1 MSVPTLSTYR
11 CLSSVFACRL
21 RVTQLHDDGTLD
33 PGTDN
38 QYVTDALIS
47 IGVSPVV
54 REGDEITLK
63 NGCGDVC
70 VEAVGDT
77 EVSRYNLA
85 MQLCQ
90 LDAELIY
97 LLGGGYLLTKGGIT
111 VGYAE
116 RRIGDAHPKVCVE
129 AWSHARTRSQ
139 QATHSSGSGLLY
151 WRHVWPYVEWTP
163 GDHSIEN
170 GALVVTMNGRA
181 YENPNMGA
189 GPDAEWPAVITSAQA
204 KFLDDNIPAA
214 VCGATSYS
222 VAGSAS

>member
-116 RRIGDAHPKVCVE
+116 RRIGDDIPKVCVE

-151 WRHVWPYVEWTP
+151 WRHVWPYVEWFPAPHTM
-163 GDHSIEN
+163 EN
-170 GALVVTMNGRA
+170 GALVYQLNGKA
-181 YENPNMGA
+181 QENPNMGSGPA
-189 GPDAEWPAVITSAQA
+189 GDWPAVITSAQA

-214 VCGATSYS
+214 TCGLQSFA